1 MKSNENIHNCPLR
14 KKNIDDGE
22 CFETVMVILG
32 MHSIEVKKKIYNVYP
47 NCEKICE
54 KCKYNKEKD

>member
-22 CFETVMVILG
+22 CFETVMAILG
-32 MHSIEVKKKIYNVYP
+32 MNAKSYREKLFKEYPECKKICTN
-47 NCEKICE
+47 
-54 KCKYNKEKD
+54 CKYNKENS